1 MRGRLRTA
9 NTIQEQYERWMS
21 ETEGDE
27 KKLKERVEYSAD
39 KVEEN
44 LAFGAENSSII
55 NEKLRKLSE
64 NYIKIFRIFKIIFAH
79 TQFFKCIIHWIS
91 LQNIHPELKD
101 YYSCKHPSLQIF
113 GEEEDD
119 TACLVLYPPAPL
131 HIKLGRDHEVYKV
144 PRLSKN
150 ML

>member
-1 MRGRLRTA
+1 MYRSLDIIA
-9 NTIQEQYERWMS
+9 
-21 ETEGDE
+21 
-27 KKLKERVEYSAD
+27 KYSP
-39 KVEEN
+39 
-44 LAFGAENSSII
+44 
-55 NEKLRKLSE
+55 
-64 NYIKIFRIFKIIFAH
+64 
-79 TQFFKCIIHWIS
+79 Q
-91 LQNIHPELKD
+91 LKD

>member
-1 MRGRLRTA
+1 MVTDRRTGLTQWVKTGNGGRWVRGRLRTA

-79 TQFFKCIIHWIS
+79 TQFFKCINHWIS
-91 LQNIHPELKD
+91 LQNIHP
-101 YYSCKHPSLQIF
+101 S
-113 GEEEDD
+113 
-119 TACLVLYPPAPL
+119 
-131 HIKLGRDHEVYKV
+131 
-144 PRLSKN
+144 
-150 ML
+150 